1 MIDYIFRNHTTGKE
15 LKRTR
20 GRKIADKRLKDF
32 DFHKEM
38 NVPEGYEFVRSV
50 NYKVSNRER
59 KAK

>member
-15 LKRTR
+15 LKRTQK
-20 GRKIADKRLKDF
+20 RKIADKRLKDF

-38 NVPEGYEFVRSV
+38 DVPEGYELDQVV
-50 NYKVSNRER
+50 NYKVGKKER

>member
-1 MIDYIFRNHTTGKE
+1 MIDYIFRNHTTGME

-20 GRKIADKRLKDF
+20 GRKIGERRLKGM

-38 NVPEGYEFVRSV
+38 DVPEGYEFVRPV